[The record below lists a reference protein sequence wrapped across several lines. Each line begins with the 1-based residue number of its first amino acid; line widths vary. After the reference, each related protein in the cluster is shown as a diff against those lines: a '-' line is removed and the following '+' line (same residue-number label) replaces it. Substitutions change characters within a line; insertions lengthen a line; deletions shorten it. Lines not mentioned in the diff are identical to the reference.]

1 MKNEMGAGASRRSRR
16 LVLNSVALLTI
27 LVALLITIGR
37 GDADNDIDS
46 WSVMDQEFTRSDA
59 EIAAH
64 LLQNIAGANDVV
76 CAAINR
82 AFNSGYWGGE
92 SLLVTPDA
100 TLSKEAAETARWIGK
115 HNIDRAALDAV
126 KPGLASPDAC
136 TRRIAARIAGHVA
149 VNRLDEE
156 LRNELA
162 AAAAATRVAA
172 VLALGHAEQ
181 SASLPRLRNLL
192 TDPDHAVRL
201 AAIWALGS
209 IEDREALPA
218 LIPLLN
224 DRDSSIRLHAVW
236 ALGRIED
243 AAQSAAIVRILHSDA
258 DPEVR
263 RAAAWALGQ
272 MHD

>member
-1 MKNEMGAGASRRSRR
+1 MTTEKSAGASRRSRR
-16 LVLNSVALLTI
+16 RVLNSVALLTI

-37 GDADNDIDS
+37 GDADNDVDS
-46 WSVMDQEFTRSDA
+46 GSIMDQEFTRTDA

-64 LLQNIAGANDVV
+64 LLQSIAGANDVV
-76 CAAINR
+76 CAAVNR
-82 AFNSGYWGGE
+82 AFNSGYWGE

-115 HNIDRAALDAV
+115 HKIDRAALAAV
-126 KPGLASPDAC
+126 RPGLASPDAC

-156 LRNELA
+156 LRNELDA
-162 AAAAATRVAA
+162 AAVATRIAA

-181 SASLPRLRNLL
+181 SASLPRLRSLL
-192 TDPDHAVRL
+192 NDPDHAVRL

-209 IEDREALPA
+209 IEDRAALPA
-218 LIPLLN
+218 LTPLLN

-243 AAQSAAIVRILHSDA
+243 EAPSAAIVKVLHSDT

-272 MHD
+272 LHD